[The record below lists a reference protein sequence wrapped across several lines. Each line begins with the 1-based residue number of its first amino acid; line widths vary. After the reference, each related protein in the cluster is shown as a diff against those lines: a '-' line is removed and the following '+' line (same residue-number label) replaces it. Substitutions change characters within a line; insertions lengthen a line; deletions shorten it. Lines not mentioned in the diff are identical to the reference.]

1 MINAKSYNYLFYFLL
16 SILVVVLLFVSN
28 TLSIS
33 YKEALNVFENTSVLT
48 YITKTSIYL
57 FGQND
62 IALRLPF
69 IVFYILSVLLM
80 YKSTEKYFKYDR
92 DRFLSIIIF
101 MVLPGVLSASLLV
114 NSAIMVT
121 FFTLLYLYFFNK
133 EKKHSFVL
141 LFLYLFIDNSFAILY
156 FAIFLFSLKSKDKKI
171 LITSLVLFSLSMYI
185 YGFESAGKPK
195 GYFLDTFA
203 IYSTIFSPLLF
214 VYFVYTIYRAG
225 VKNEKTLTWYI
236 SSTALLLS
244 LIFSLRQRIY
254 IEDYAPYVVISLPY
268 MLKTFYHSYRV
279 RLKQFRK
286 KHYISA
292 ILVFIMLFLN
302 VILTIINKPLY
313 LLIPNERKHFA
324 YKYHFI
330 KEIAQEL
337 KKRKINNVYTTDE
350 RLQLRLKYYGIE
362 KGYNYFI
369 TFNKATIYT
378 SSITVNYYGRDLK
391 TLYIKKVK

>member
-16 SILVVVLLFVSN
+16 SLLVVVLLFVSN

-121 FFTLLYLYFFNK
+121 FFTLLYLYFFHK
-133 EKKHSFVL
+133 EKKHSYVL

-313 LLIPNERKHFA
+313 LVIPNERKHFA